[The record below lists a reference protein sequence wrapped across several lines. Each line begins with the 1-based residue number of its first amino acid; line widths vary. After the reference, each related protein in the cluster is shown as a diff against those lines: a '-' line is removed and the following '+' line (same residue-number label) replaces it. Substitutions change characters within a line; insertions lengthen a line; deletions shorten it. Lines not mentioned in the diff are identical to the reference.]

1 MDYPSRK
8 DFEMNGNKVFID
20 TNTAIY
26 LLNGDK
32 TLAEVLNG
40 KRIFISFITQLE
52 LLGYN
57 QITEDEIETINL
69 MLESFAIIDIN
80 EQIKALA
87 IKLRRKYAIKIPDC
101 VIAAT
106 AIYYDS
112 PLITSDKGF
121 KKVEELDL
129 ILYE

>member
-1 MDYPSRK
+1 
-8 DFEMNGNKVFID
+8 MNGNKIFID

-26 LLNGDK
+26 LLNGDT

-40 KRIFISFITQLE
+40 KRIFISFISQLE
-52 LLGYN
+52 LLGYKM
-57 QITEDEIETINL
+57 ISDDEVETIKL
-69 MLESFAIIDIN
+69 MLDSFAIIDIN
-80 EQIKALA
+80 DKIKSLV
-87 IKLRRKYAIKIPDC
+87 ITLRRKYSIKLPDC
-101 VIAAT
+101 IIAAT

-121 KKVEELDL
+121 KKIEELDL

>member
-1 MDYPSRK
+1 
-8 DFEMNGNKVFID
+8 MNGNKIFID

-40 KRIFISFITQLE
+40 KRIFISFISQLE
-52 LLGYN
+52 LLGYKM
-57 QITEDEIETINL
+57 ISDDEVETIKL
-69 MLESFAIIDIN
+69 MLDSFAIIDIN
-80 EQIKALA
+80 DKIKSLA
-87 IKLRRKYAIKIPDC
+87 ITLRRKYTIKLPDC
-101 VIAAT
+101 IIAAT

-121 KKVEELDL
+121 KKIEELDL

>member
-1 MDYPSRK
+1 
-8 DFEMNGNKVFID
+8 MNGNNVFID

-40 KRIFISFITQLE
+40 KRIFISFISQLE
-52 LLGYN
+52 LLGYKM
-57 QITEDEIETINL
+57 IPEDDMQTIGL
-69 MLESFAIIDIN
+69 MLENFAIIDIN
-80 EQIKALA
+80 EQIKAQT
-87 IKLRRKYAIKIPDC
+87 ISLRRKYTTKLPDC
-101 VIAAT
+101 IIAAT

-121 KKVEELDL
+121 KKIEELDL